1 MSRLL
6 TVARLAALPLVLA
19 ACQTTPQADDVP
31 EPVAGD
37 TVAAAPAATP
47 SAARADSSAAELAA
61 LGESGVTGRVAFRR
75 LGEATEVRYVV
86 DGLTPGDHGFHLHE
100 NADCGAD
107 STGGAGTA
115 AGGHFNPLA
124 SPHGAPAAALTGR
137 HAGDFGNILAN
148 ADGHAEG
155 ILIDSVL
162 TFDGPTA
169 LAGHAVI
176 IHAGRD
182 DLESQPSG
190 DAGDRVACGVTR

>member
-1 MSRLL
+1 MLRFARL
-6 TVARLAALPLVLA
+6 AGALAALPLLVT
-19 ACQTTPQADDVP
+19 ACQTAPQADDVP

-37 TVAAAPAATP
+37 TVMTVPPASP
-47 SAARADSSAAELAA
+47 ADSSAAELTA

-75 LGEATEVRYVV
+75 LGEATEIRYTV
-86 DGLTPGDHGFHLHE
+86 DGLTPGDHGFHLHQ

-107 STGGAGTA
+107 STGKPGTA

-124 SPHGAPAAALTGR
+124 SPHGAPGAAMTGR
-137 HAGDFGNILAN
+137 HAGDFGNITAN
-148 ADGHAEG
+148 ADGRAEG

-162 TFDGPTA
+162 VFDGPTA

-176 IHAGRD
+176 VHANRD
-182 DLESQPSG
+182 DLATQPSG

>member
-6 TVARLAALPLVLA
+6 TVARLGILPVVLA
-19 ACQTTPQADDVP
+19 ACQTAPQADDVP
-31 EPVAGD
+31 VPVATD
-37 TVAAAPAATP
+37 TVATAPPAVE
-47 SAARADSSAAELAA
+47 ADSSAAELAA

-75 LGEATEVRYVV
+75 LGEATEIRYTV
-86 DGLTPGDHGFHLHE
+86 DGLTPGDHGFHLHQ

-107 STGGAGTA
+107 STGAPGTA

-137 HAGDFGNILAN
+137 HAGDFGNITAN
-148 ADGHAEG
+148 ADGRAEG

-162 TFDGPTA
+162 TFSGPTA

-176 IHAGRD
+176 VHAKPD
-182 DLESQPSG
+182 DLETQPTG
-190 DAGDRVACGVTR
+190 DAGDRVACGVTL